1 MSQNKTKLTRK
12 VYAALKMPA
21 SIPKFIVRTAAIHL
35 SMSTKSRFAASAAK
49 LAELELRNNE
59 LAIVQA
65 ACKAKLPTA
74 LIADRN
80 VAKYKVDM
88 LLRAL
93 QRDVMDLVSDNP
105 QQAEVI
111 ITDANM
117 VVQHFANNY
126 KFKNRALPGTEKGSV
141 ILYAEGRGYHDWR
154 MSLDNETWD
163 NLETTSTAKTIVKGL
178 MLGQKYYFQN
188 RRVLTKGRKT
198 AWSNSV
204 EISIR

>member
-1 MSQNKTKLTRK
+1 MSQNEVKITRS

-21 SIPKFIVRTAAIHL
+21 SIPKFIVRAAAIHL

-49 LAELELRNNE
+49 LDKLKVQNDK
-59 LAIVQA
+59 LAKVQA
-65 ACKAKLPTA
+65 NCKAKPPTA
-74 LIADRN
+74 LIVDRDK
-80 VAKYKVDM
+80 VKYKVDM

-93 QRDVMDLVSDNP
+93 QRDVMELVYANL

-126 KFKNRALPGTEKGSV
+126 KFKNRALYGTEKKSV

-154 MSLDNETWD
+154 MSLDNENWTE
-163 NLETTSTAKTIVKGL
+163 LETTSTAKTIIKGL
-178 MLGQKYYFQN
+178 IFGQKYYFQN
-188 RRVLTKGRKT
+188 RRVLTKGRKA
-198 AWSNSV
+198 AWTNSV
-204 EISIR
+204 DITVR